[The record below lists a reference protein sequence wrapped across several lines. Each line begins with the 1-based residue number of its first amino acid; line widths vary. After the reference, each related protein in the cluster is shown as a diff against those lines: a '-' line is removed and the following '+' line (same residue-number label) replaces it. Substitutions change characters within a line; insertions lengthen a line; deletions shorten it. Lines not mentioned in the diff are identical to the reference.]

1 MKVKSFSENNFKWS
15 NSYDHLEVDHL
26 DIFDRDPNQVFENE
40 A

>member
-1 MKVKSFSENNFKWS
+1 MVKTLSNNFKW
-15 NSYDHLEVDHL
+15 NNNYDYLEVNHI